1 MRLVSWI
8 GPVAKTAAM
17 RRLLVSLSLGLA
29 VIACGHSSAPPTIP
43 QVPKHAPGPNPFVGH
58 KLFVDPDMHSAQ
70 QARAWR
76 ATRPDDAALMD
87 KIASQPQAEWL
98 GEWSGAVK
106 LFVRAQMNRYAE
118 VDAMGLFIVYNI
130 PDRDCGQH
138 SKGGA
143 KDGRAY
149 LAWIQKIAD
158 GVEDDSAAMILE
170 PDALSLLEKCTAPE
184 KRAER
189 YQLLSDAIH
198 ILKARPGIHVYLD
211 AGNARW
217 LQPEEIAK
225 HLNAA
230 GLEYADGFS
239 LNVSNYVATDE
250 TLAFGKRVSA
260 LTGGAHFV
268 IDTSRNGNGAAPGNA
283 WCNPDGRALGI
294 PPTTDTDEPLC
305 DAFLWLKRPGES
317 DGACNGGPRA
327 GDWWPQQALGL
338 ARRAKY

>member
-1 MRLVSWI
+1 MRMRSLLI
-8 GPVAKTAAM
+8 G
-17 RRLLVSLSLGLA
+17 LLLCVGLA
-29 VIACGHSSAPPTIP
+29 GVACGHERPNIFA
-43 QVPKHAPGPNPFVGH
+43 VPKHQAGPNPFLNN
-58 KLFVDPDMHSAQ
+58 KLFVDPSMHSVK
-70 QARAWR
+70 QADAWR
-76 ATRPDDAALMD
+76 AHRPEDAALMD

-106 LFVRAQMNRYAE
+106 LFERGKMLQYAE
-118 VDAMGLFIVYNI
+118 ANAMGLFIVYNI

-143 KDGRAY
+143 KNGDAY
-149 LAWIQKIAD
+149 LEWIEKIAQGVDD
-158 GVEDDSAAMILE
+158 GKAVMILE
-170 PDALSLLEKCTAPE
+170 PDALSLLEKCTI
-184 KRAER
+184 KSQHGER
-189 YQLLSDAIH
+189 YKLLTDAIR
-198 ILKARPGIHVYLD
+198 LFKARPNIHVYLD

-217 LQPEEIAK
+217 LAPEQIAG

-250 TLAFGKRVSA
+250 TLAFGKKVSA
-260 LTGGAHFV
+260 LTNGAHFV
-268 IDTSRNGNGAAPGNA
+268 IDTARNGNGAAPGNE

-294 PPTTDTDEPLC
+294 PPTTDTEEPLC

-327 GDWWPQQALGL
+327 GEWWPAAALGM
-338 ARRAKY
+338 AKRSKY

>member
-1 MRLVSWI
+1 MRS
-8 GPVAKTAAM
+8 TF
-17 RRLLVSLSLGLA
+17 LGLLLCCCVA
-29 VIACGHSSAPPTIP
+29 ACGYERPNIVE
-43 QVPKHAPGPNPFVGH
+43 VPKHQPGPNPFTGH
-58 KLFVDPDMHSAQ
+58 KLFVDPSMQSVR
-70 QARAWR
+70 QAETWR
-76 ATRPDDAALMD
+76 AQRPDDASLMD

-106 LFVRAQMNRYAE
+106 FFVRDKMRQYAE

-143 KDGRAY
+143 KNADAY
-149 LAWIQKIAD
+149 LEWVDKIAVGVDD
-158 GVEDDSAAMILE
+158 GPAVMVLE

-189 YQLLSDAIH
+189 YKLLADAIR
-198 ILKARPGIHVYLD
+198 IFKAHPNIHVYLD

-217 LQPEEIAK
+217 LKPEEIAK

-230 GLEYADGFS
+230 GIEYADGFS

-250 TLAFGKRVSA
+250 TVAFGKQVSA

-268 IDTSRNGNGAAPGNA
+268 VDTARNGNGAAPGNE

-294 PPTTDTDEPLC
+294 PPTTDTYEPLC

-317 DGACNGGPRA
+317 DGACNGGPPA
-327 GDWWPQQALGL
+327 GQWWPAQALGL
-338 ARRAKY
+338 AQRSKY

>member
-1 MRLVSWI
+1 MRSVFL
-8 GPVAKTAAM
+8 G
-17 RRLLVSLSLGLA
+17 LSLCWCVA
-29 VIACGHSSAPPTIP
+29 ACSYERPNIAE
-43 QVPKHAPGPNPFVGH
+43 VPKHQPGPNPFAGH
-58 KLFVDPDMHSAQ
+58 KLFVDPTMQ
-70 QARAWR
+70 CVKQAETWR
-76 ATRPDDAALMD
+76 AQRPDDAALMD

-106 LFVRAQMNRYAE
+106 FFVRDKMRMYAE
-118 VDAMGLFIVYNI
+118 SDAMGLFIVYNI

-143 KDGRAY
+143 KNGAAY
-149 LAWIQKIAD
+149 LEWVDKIAAGVDD
-158 GVEDDSAAMILE
+158 GPAVMVLE

-189 YQLLSDAIH
+189 YKLLADAIR
-198 ILKARPGIHVYLD
+198 IFKAHPNIHVYLD

-217 LQPEEIAK
+217 LPAAEIAK

-230 GLEYADGFS
+230 GIDYADGFS

-250 TLAFGKRVSA
+250 TVAFGKQVSA

-268 IDTSRNGNGAAPGNA
+268 VDTARNGNGAAPGNE

-294 PPTTDTDEPLC
+294 PPTTDTYEPLC

-317 DGACNGGPRA
+317 DGACNGGPPA
-327 GDWWPQQALGL
+327 GQWWPAQALGL
-338 ARRAKY
+338 ARRSKY

>member
-1 MRLVSWI
+1 MRFRFF
-8 GPVAKTAAM
+8 G
-17 RRLLVSLSLGLA
+17 LSLCLCLA
-29 VIACGHSSAPPTIP
+29 GAACGGTERPNIAE
-43 QVPKHAPGPNPFVGH
+43 VPKHQPGPNPFIGN
-58 KLFVDPDMHSAQ
+58 KLFVDPDMHSVK
-70 QARAWR
+70 QADAWR
-76 ATRPDDAALMD
+76 AQRPEDAALMD
-87 KIASQPQAEWL
+87 KIATQPQAEWL

-106 LFVRAQMNRYAE
+106 LFVRGKMRQYAE
-118 VDAMGLFIVYNI
+118 ANAMGLFIVYNI

-143 KDGRAY
+143 KNGEAY
-149 LAWIQKIAD
+149 LEWINKIAD
-158 GVEDDSAAMILE
+158 GVDDGKAVMVLE
-170 PDALSLLEKCTAPE
+170 PDALSLLEKCTV
-184 KRAER
+184 KSKHAER
-189 YQLLSDAIH
+189 YKLLADAIR
-198 ILKARPGIHVYLD
+198 IFKAHPGIHVYLD

-217 LQPEEIAK
+217 LPPEQIAA

-230 GLEYADGFS
+230 GIDYADGFS

-250 TLAFGKRVSA
+250 TLAFGKKVSA

-268 IDTSRNGNGAAPGNA
+268 IDTARNGNGAAPGNE

-327 GDWWPQQALGL
+327 GEWWPAQALGF
-338 ARRAKY
+338 AKRSKY